1 MKKGNKI
8 FIIAIITF
16 IAIISILIIN
26 YINTPKEGELKKIT
40 YKEITTKIE
49 NEDTFILIVSKS
61 TCSHCATYKPK
72 IKTIAKDYNIDI
84 YYIDYDTENE
94 ETQKQLLKNLNLDGS
109 TPITMF
115 FENGK
120 EKSLLNR
127 LEGDLSSNKVIEKF
141 KEMGFIK

>member
-26 YINTPKEGELKKIT
+26 YINTPKEGELIKIT

-94 ETQKQLLKNLNLDGS
+94 ETQKQLLKDLNLDGS